1 MAMLLHLHKALY
13 NLRFFI
19 LVKTQGRDCSLSS
32 SARGAYH
39 ENVHF
44 FLLSVD
50 LDFPMEKKGNQKNRN

>member
-1 MAMLLHLHKALY
+1 MTRLLHLHRALY

-44 FLLSVD
+44 FLLSLD
-50 LDFPMEKKGNQKNRN
+50 LNVPMEKKGR